1 MVAAAPVG
9 RSPGCQPV
17 YLARIIIVSVHHSE
31 LSGTVFLSLLVRWA
45 SLAGQ
50 DDTPAGADALGH
62 RFLPVALR
70 VTRAGAGYRP
80 ARRTDKHDVADIP
93 KMVSGPV
100 QLHRPRPRSARSRA
114 RSRR

>member
-9 RSPGCQPV
+9 RSGLPP
-17 YLARIIIVSVHHSE
+17 RIFGENYNRLGPPLRVKWYCIS
-31 LSGTVFLSLLVRWA
+31 LSLVRWA

-50 DDTPAGADALGH
+50 DDTPAGAGALGH

-93 KMVSGPV
+93 KMVSGPE
-100 QLHRPRPRSARSRA
+100 QLYRPRPRSARSRA